1 MKQEYTSAK
10 TSTKQVPRTH
20 KHLIKYGEGFKNFD
34 NGAGKYMDGT
44 MYLYDHKIFNHRYD
58 PFNLSEDEN
67 FDSLSYKGEYFTST
81 IANVLNTIKEKE
93 VQLDVLKRSYDML
106 MGGGFCLI
114 TVYYDKN
121 KKAGP
126 TINGWQWH
134 KPLKE
139 YLPLV
144 EEVFDVVE
152 INNNMIIASK
162 RC

>member
-58 PFNLSEDEN
+58 PFNVSETEN
-67 FDSLSYKGEYFTST
+67 FGSLSYKGEYFTST

-106 MGGGFCLI
+106 REGGFCFI
-114 TVYYDKN
+114 CVYYDKN
-121 KKAGP
+121 KSAGA
-126 TINGWQWH
+126 TRNGWQWH
-134 KPLKE
+134 KPLKD
-139 YLPLV
+139 YVPLV
-144 EEVFDVVE
+144 KEVFGVKVHIE
-152 INNNMIIASK
+152 NNIIVAIK
-162 RC
+162 